1 MFNKHN
7 MGNFHCNP
15 NHPNF
20 DLYKFLGEINA
31 YNTKLCEKEA
41 ANLVID
47 KIIDGLKKMYI
58 ITKSKELK
66 QYTKNIYQITNNEK
80 HITKNKANKNW
91 TTT

>member
-41 ANLVID
+41 ANLIID
-47 KIIDGLKKMYI
+47 KIIDDL
-58 ITKSKELK
+58 
-66 QYTKNIYQITNNEK
+66 
-80 HITKNKANKNW
+80 
-91 TTT
+91 